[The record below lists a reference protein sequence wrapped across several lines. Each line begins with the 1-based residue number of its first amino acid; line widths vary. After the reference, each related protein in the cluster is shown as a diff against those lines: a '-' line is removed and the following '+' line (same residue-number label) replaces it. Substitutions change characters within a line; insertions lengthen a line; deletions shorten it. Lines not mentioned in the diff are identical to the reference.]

1 MASSKNVADVK
12 RYIQYID
19 ALIKYTAYH
28 SATANYKGF
37 YAYVVKYSSIYK
49 EIHSILEANIDKVV
63 GEVKYKTPK
72 IVRAA
77 FDTLKPK
84 DYANIVKIYINGASH
99 SLEGHGIT
107 LEFSTTTGKV
117 VYISGYTI
125 PDNATLDVEYIKG
138 V

>member
-1 MASSKNVADVK
+1 M
-12 RYIQYID
+12 
-19 ALIKYTAYH
+19 
-28 SATANYKGF
+28 
-37 YAYVVKYSSIYK
+37 
-49 EIHSILEANIDKVV
+49 LEANIDKVV

-72 IVRAA
+72 IIRAA

-84 DYANIVKIYINGASH
+84 DYANIVKIYVNGAAH

-125 PDNATLDVEYIKG
+125 PDNATVDVEYIKG